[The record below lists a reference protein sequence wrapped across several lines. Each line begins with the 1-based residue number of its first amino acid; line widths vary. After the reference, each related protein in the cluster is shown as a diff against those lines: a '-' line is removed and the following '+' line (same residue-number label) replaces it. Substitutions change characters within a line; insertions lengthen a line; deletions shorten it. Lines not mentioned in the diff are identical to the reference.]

1 VGDERTRD
9 DAGDTRAPG
18 RSRGRRRPTAPSP
31 AAGDG
36 APARGPITVEQ
47 LIARQGGEVGRRRAA
62 RTGEIPLPLAVGE
75 KPPEHRRVLPPVPAE
90 DPPAAG
96 DQPRATSGPGPRAP
110 FGRRAADARPAP
122 GDTPAP
128 QRGLPPVPGG
138 AADRAPAS
146 PGTPAAVPSPPE
158 AAPQPGDPAASEP
171 PRSGLPPVPPSA
183 RPSVPSFPPLD
194 ERTGHRPSRPIAPL
208 PPIPG
213 RDAPLSGATRLAPP
227 SPRQR
232 RAARRAA
239 RSPGRRR
246 LVRAATGLA
255 AVLGVVL
262 AYHLGLYFYVDQRIE
277 RVDALTPDGAEVL
290 APALQEGAA
299 TYLVVGTGL
308 PGEDGPAS
316 VATLLAHVTPDE
328 ERAVLVSIPPTAL
341 VDTPACIRAD
351 GQVREA
357 VTESFATSLLEG
369 GPSCTVRVVQQL
381 SGLRVDH
388 YLGVDLARLP
398 GMVDA
403 LGGVAV
409 CLPAAT
415 PAVTAS
421 AEPLPTGASRLT
433 GERATGYLAPGDAGA
448 DVTGDAVAERAQ
460 LVLTSTLRT
469 AMSTGTLGNPM
480 TLTRFLTRA
489 SDALTV
495 DEATTLGD
503 LRTLAG
509 TLGDL
514 SGDAVQRTGL
524 PVAQVG
530 YVPAGSEQA
539 HVVLDAATTRSLFD
553 EVIEEGRLPAE
564 LVAPE
569 DADPAVAAAPA
580 PAAAEQPVTTPAEEP
595 LTAAPAGITVD
606 VLNGTATGG
615 LAATVAD
622 QLRAEGFGVGQVG
635 NELGVVNETVVRFGA
650 EAREQARTIAAAV
663 PGAVLQPS
671 DATGGAVQLVIGPGF
686 SGVVPVA
693 VDPAPVAAPETPA
706 AAAPATPSAE
716 PATTN
721 AGCA

>member
-1 VGDERTRD
+1 VAIKRTRD
-9 DAGDTRAPG
+9 DAGDARSPG
-18 RSRGRRRPTAPSP
+18 RLRGRRRPAAPSP
-31 AAGDG
+31 AAAGG
-36 APARGPITVEQ
+36 APAREPITVEQ

-75 KPPEHRRVLPPVPAE
+75 KPRERRSGLPPVRAE
-90 DPPAAG
+90 GSAAVR
-96 DQPRATSGPGPRAP
+96 DAARVPSGRRTADTP
-110 FGRRAADARPAP
+110 RAAD
-122 GDTPAP
+122 DTPAP

-138 AADRAPAS
+138 PAGGASAS
-146 PGTPAAVPSPPE
+146 PETPAVVPPLP
-158 AAPQPGDPAASEP
+158 ADAPQPEDPVAQP

-183 RPSVPSFPPLD
+183 RPSVPLFPPFE
-194 ERTGHRPSRPIAPL
+194 ERTGQRPSRPIAPL

-227 SPRQR
+227 SPRER

-239 RSPGRRR
+239 RGPGRRR
-246 LVRAATGLA
+246 LVRAATAL
-255 AVLGVVL
+255 AVLVGVVL

-277 RVDALTPDGAEVL
+277 RVAALTPDGAEVL
-290 APALQEGAA
+290 APGLQDGAT

-308 PGEDGPAS
+308 PGEEGPAS
-316 VATLLAHVTPDE
+316 VATLLAHVSSDE

-341 VDTPACIRAD
+341 VDTPACIGAD

-357 VTESFATSLLEG
+357 VTESFADSLLSG

-381 SGLRVDH
+381 SGLGVDH

-398 GMVDA
+398 GMVDS
-403 LGGVAV
+403 LGGIAV
-409 CLPAAT
+409 CLPTAT
-415 PAVTAS
+415 PAVAAA
-421 AEPLPTGASRLT
+421 AEPLPVGVSELS
-433 GERATGYLAPGDAGA
+433 GERATGYLAPGDGGT
-448 DVTGDAVAERAQ
+448 DVTGNAVAERAQ

-469 AMSTGTLGNPM
+469 AMSPGTLGNPA

-489 SDALTV
+489 TGALTV

-530 YVPAGSEQA
+530 YVPAGSDQA
-539 HVVLDAATTRSLFD
+539 HVVLDAAATRSLFD
-553 EVIEEGRLPAE
+553 QVIEEGRLPAE
-564 LVAPE
+564 LVAP
-569 DADPAVAAAPA
+569 DAADPAVAVAPA
-580 PAAAEQPVTTPAEEP
+580 PAAAEQPVTTPAEQP

-606 VLNGTATGG
+606 VLNGTVTSG

-622 QLRAEGFGVGQVG
+622 QLRGQGFGIGQVG
-635 NELGVVNETVVRFGA
+635 NERGVVNQSLVRFGA
-650 EAREQARTIAAAV
+650 GTEEQARTVAAAV

-671 DATGGAVQLVIGPGF
+671 DATGGTIQLVIGPGF
-686 SGVVPVA
+686 SSVVPVA
-693 VDPAPVAAPETPA
+693 VPLAPVAAPQPPAVEVLAAPSAAPTATSPA
-706 AAAPATPSAE
+706 A
-716 PATTN
+716 
-721 AGCA
+721 GCS

>member
-1 VGDERTRD
+1 MGDKRTRD
-9 DAGDTRAPG
+9 DAGDARSSG
-18 RSRGRRRPTAPSP
+18 RPRGRRRPAASSP
-31 AAGDG
+31 AAGG
-36 APARGPITVEQ
+36 GTPAREPITVEQ

-62 RTGEIPLPLAVGE
+62 RTGEIPLPLAAGE
-75 KPPEHRRVLPPVPAE
+75 KTPERRRGLPPVPVE
-90 DPPAAG
+90 DTPAAR
-96 DQPRATSGPGPRAP
+96 DAVRAP
-110 FGRRAADARPAP
+110 SGRRAGDVPRAADA
-122 GDTPAP
+122 TPAP

-138 AADRAPAS
+138 TAVRASAFPA
-146 PGTPAAVPSPPE
+146 TPPAVPSQPE
-158 AAPQPGDPAASEP
+158 DPAASQP

-183 RPSVPSFPPLD
+183 RPSVPLFPPLD
-194 ERTGHRPSRPIAPL
+194 DRTGHRPSRPIAPL

-227 SPRQR
+227 SPRER
-232 RAARRAA
+232 RSARRAA
-239 RSPGRRR
+239 RTPGRRR
-246 LVRAATGLA
+246 LIRAATGLA
-255 AVLGVVL
+255 ALVGVVL
-262 AYHLGLYFYVDQRIE
+262 AYHLALYFYVDQRIE
-277 RVDALTPDGAEVL
+277 RVEALTPDGAEVL

-308 PGEDGPAS
+308 PGEEGPAS

-351 GQVREA
+351 GEVREA
-357 VTESFATSLLEG
+357 VTESFADSLLQG

-415 PAVTAS
+415 PAVAAS
-421 AEPLPTGASRLT
+421 AEPLPTGASELS
-433 GERATGYLAPGDAGA
+433 GERVTGYLAPGDAGA
-448 DVTGDAVAERAQ
+448 DVTGEAVAERAQ

-469 AMSTGTLGNPM
+469 AMSAGTLGNPA

-514 SGDAVQRTGL
+514 SGDAVQRIGL

-553 EVIEEGRLPAE
+553 EVIEGGRLPAE

-569 DADPAVAAAPA
+569 VADPAVAAAPA
-580 PAAAEQPVTTPAEEP
+580 PAAAEQPVTTPAQQP

-606 VLNGTATGG
+606 VLNGTATSG

-622 QLRAEGFGVGQVG
+622 QLRAQGFGVGQVG
-635 NELGVVNETVVRFGA
+635 NELGVVNESVVRFGA
-650 EAREQARTIAAAV
+650 GAEEQARTVAAAV

-686 SGVVPVA
+686 SSVVPVV
-693 VDPAPVAAPETPA
+693 VDPAPVAAPELP
-706 AAAPATPSAE
+706 AAAPAPPSAE
-716 PATTN
+716 PATTS
-721 AGCA
+721 APASCA